1 MGDDLEER
9 AHGVECPC
17 GACAPQ
23 TEAMRLTEAA
33 REWLDWNWPVDVF
46 ETKVPLLAALLR
58 AVAAEEREACAREC
72 EATMPSLTG
81 VGGIGPDG
89 PFSQTFTEPNYVS
102 AACAR
107 RIRARGGR

>member
-1 MGDDLEER
+1 MADDLTRYASENEKTTWIER
-9 AHGVECPC
+9 E
-17 GACAPQ
+17 AP
-23 TEAMRLTEAA
+23 
-33 REWLDWNWPVDVF
+33 V
-46 ETKVPLLAALLR
+46 LAALLR